1 MEIKITDLQKAI
13 VFVELFQYL
22 KQFVSIISL
31 TLKTD
36 QFYIQGMDSSQIS
49 IFEISLMND
58 WFDEYNIKKDTVIG
72 ININIFAKILHIYK
86 NPQTISLIINADTME
101 IKFENDTKD
110 FNKEFIMPLVD
121 FESEHLA
128 IPEKEYDMDIEMES
142 KKFKNFI
149 DELAIF
155 GDVLTI
161 KYEDENIILTSQS
174 DTEGSMKLLMK
185 AEDLEECSVNEEVQ
199 TICSFRIKYLQY
211 MTQYYKLSK
220 YVLLNF
226 TNDTPMH
233 CRYILHENKKNFIQF
248 HLAPVMDN

>member
-1 MEIKITDLQKAI
+1 MEIKIIDLQKAN

-58 WFDEYNIKKDTVIG
+58 WFDEYKIEKDTVIG
-72 ININIFAKILHIYK
+72 LNVNIFAKILHIYS
-86 NPQTISLIINADTME
+86 NPQTISLIINEDNME
-101 IKFENDTKD
+101 IKFESDTKD
-110 FNKEFIMPLVD
+110 FNKEFVMPLVE
-121 FESEHLA
+121 FESEHLS

-161 KYEDENIILTSQS
+161 KYEDENVVLTSQS

-185 AEDLEECSVNEEVQ
+185 AEDLEECTLNEEVE

-220 YVLLNF
+220 YILLNF
-226 TNDTPMH
+226 SNGMPMH
-233 CRYILHENKKNFIQF
+233 CKYVLHKDEKNFIRF
-248 HLAPVMDN
+248 HLAPVMDD

>member
-1 MEIKITDLQKAI
+1 
-13 VFVELFQYL
+13 
-22 KQFVSIISL
+22 
-31 TLKTD
+31 
-36 QFYIQGMDSSQIS
+36 
-49 IFEISLMND
+49 MND

-86 NPQTISLIINADTME
+86 NPQTISLIINEDTME

-121 FESEHLA
+121 FESERLA

>member
-1 MEIKITDLQKAI
+1 MEIKINDLQKAV

-22 KQFVSIISL
+22 KQFVTIISL

-49 IFEISLMND
+49 IFEISLMKD
-58 WFDEYNIKKDTVIG
+58 WFDEYNVEKDTVIG
-72 ININIFAKILHIYK
+72 LNINIFAKILHIYN
-86 NPQTISLIINADTME
+86 NPQTISLIVNEENME
-101 IKFENDTKD
+101 IKFESDTKD
-110 FNKEFIMPLVD
+110 FNKEFIMPLV
-121 FESEHLA
+121 EYETEYLT

-142 KKFKNFI
+142 KKFKIFI

-161 KYEDENIILTSQS
+161 KYEDDNVILNSQS

-185 AEDLEECSVNEEVQ
+185 AEDLEECTINEEVQ
-199 TICSFRIKYLQY
+199 TECSFRIKYLQY

-226 TNDTPMH
+226 TNDTPMQ
-233 CRYILHENKKNFIQF
+233 CKYILHENINNFIRF
-248 HLAPVMDN
+248 HLAPVMED